1 MTDQNRHNPSSDSN
15 GISTST
21 TKYNNANSSN
31 NYAINMNERSAVTD
45 VFGGSY
51 PTHCT
56 LWGKIGPELLKT
68 KNRVNCDFWWIW
80 VFFMILYDVGYH
92 RKVEIHVFFKKMTI
106 WGEFKFYFLK
116 NDHFGPFFGQIWP
129 PNTPKSPKFRKSAL
143 TRLKHTCLW
152 TLWRWWQVS
161 GTSGIFRH
169 LDFHEKS
176 LNLVKLHR
184 VPPVKF
190 FFLKIFWIF
199 FLFFR
204 KSFKKHS
211 TKLCR

>member
-1 MTDQNRHNPSSDSN
+1 
-15 GISTST
+15 
-21 TKYNNANSSN
+21 
-31 NYAINMNERSAVTD
+31 
-45 VFGGSY
+45 
-51 PTHCT
+51 
-56 LWGKIGPELLKT
+56 
-68 KNRVNCDFWWIW
+68 
-80 VFFMILYDVGYH
+80 
-92 RKVEIHVFFKKMTI
+92 MTI

-190 FFLKIFWIF
+190 FFEIFLNIF
-199 FLFFR
+199 FIFSKIIQKTLNKVMPVNLRFR
-204 KSFKKHS
+204 SGFLGLKSKWPIFTPQGAVCTSGGPYQPHDC
-211 TKLCR
+211 TETRNGFDYEPR

>member
-1 MTDQNRHNPSSDSN
+1 MW
-15 GISTST
+15 I
-21 TKYNNANSSN
+21 
-31 NYAINMNERSAVTD
+31 AI
-45 VFGGSY
+45 FGEFECFSWY
-51 PTHCT
+51 
-56 LWGKIGPELLKT
+56 
-68 KNRVNCDFWWIW
+68 
-80 VFFMILYDVGYH
+80 FMMLDTIEKS
-92 RKVEIHVFFKKMTI
+92 RFMFFFKKMTI
-106 WGEFKFYFLK
+106 LGDFKFYFLK
-116 NDHFGPFFGQIWP
+116 NDHFWTFFSPIWS

-152 TLWRWWQVS
+152 TVWRWLQVS

-184 VPPVKF
+184 VPWN
-190 FFLKIFWIF
+190 FFLKFFWIF

-211 TKLCR
+211 TKLCRSI

>member
-1 MTDQNRHNPSSDSN
+1 
-15 GISTST
+15 
-21 TKYNNANSSN
+21 
-31 NYAINMNERSAVTD
+31 
-45 VFGGSY
+45 
-51 PTHCT
+51 
-56 LWGKIGPELLKT
+56 
-68 KNRVNCDFWWIW
+68 
-80 VFFMILYDVGYH
+80 
-92 RKVEIHVFFKKMTI
+92 MTI
-106 WGEFKFYFLK
+106 WGEFKFYSLK

-190 FFLKIFWIF
+190 FLKFFWIF
-199 FLFFR
+199 FFYFFENHS
-204 KSFKKHS
+204 KNTQQSYAGQFKVPEWFFGSQKQVAHFYPTGCSVRSDS
-211 TKLCR
+211 TSQPYVCDKV